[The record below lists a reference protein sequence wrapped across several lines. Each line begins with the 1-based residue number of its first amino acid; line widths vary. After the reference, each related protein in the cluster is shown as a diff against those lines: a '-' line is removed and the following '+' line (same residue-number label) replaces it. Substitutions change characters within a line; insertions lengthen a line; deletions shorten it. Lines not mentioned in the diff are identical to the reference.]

1 VTPLVK
7 DREGDMSKPK
17 PGDSVRATC
26 GTRTVTGI
34 VVRVERGAF
43 WVETT
48 DGRALHLA
56 LLPVPGETP
65 ARETSH

>member
-1 VTPLVK
+1 
-7 DREGDMSKPK
+7 M
-17 PGDSVRATC
+17 
-26 GTRTVTGI
+26 GI

-48 DGRALHLA
+48 DGQALRFA
-56 LLPVPGETP
+56 LLPVLGETP